1 VEGLALGAVV
11 NYDVKL
17 RLAERALEGPCA
29 SLACLP
35 AACPP
40 ARLPASASPAFA
52 SQPASQPACQ
62 TPEQPIL
69 YETGML
75 PLSLLMP
82 ACQSLCSLWRRVA
95 VGPPAHAVPPV
106 GGATD
111 ARQPESSGVYAGGL
125 GGAASRQQQVG
136 FSLFLLA
143 TPGWFNTASHEL
155 S

>member
-1 VEGLALGAVV
+1 MEGLALGAVV

-52 SQPASQPACQ
+52 SQPASQP
-62 TPEQPIL
+62 
-69 YETGML
+69 GMR
-75 PLSLLMP
+75 PLSLVMP